1 MRSTP
6 IIAAISMGLA
16 LAACGKKS
24 ETTTETTVNSDMNAM
39 STTNAAATMP
49 AMPAQQ
55 FTDTVAASDMF
66 EIQSGKLAV
75 TMGSAASV
83 KAFGKMLV
91 KDHTDSSSRLKAQAG
106 KTKPVV
112 ALPMILSADLKAK
125 LAALKATS
133 GAAFDKLFVEQQI
146 EGHQKALDALNAY
159 ATGGDQPALQEFA
172 TAVAPTVKGHLAAL
186 EAMPK

>member
-16 LAACGKKS
+16 LAACSKKS

-66 EIQSGKLAV
+66 EIQSGKLAE
-75 TMGSAASV
+75 TMGSTAAV

-91 KDHTDSSSRLKAQAG
+91 ADHTKSAAMFKSAAG
-106 KTKPVV
+106 KTSPTV
-112 ALPMILSADLKAK
+112 ALPMLLPADLKAK
-125 LAALKATS
+125 IAALKATS

-146 EGHQKALDALNAY
+146 AGHQAAVDALTAY
-159 ATGGDQPALQEFA
+159 AAGGDQASLKEFASTATPVVQGHLTALQ
-172 TAVAPTVKGHLAAL
+172 
-186 EAMPK
+186 AMPK